1 MFNISATELLV
12 IAIVAL
18 LILGPDKLPDA
29 MRKLG
34 RATRE
39 LRRITSGF
47 EAELRDA
54 LSDEPEAPKPKA
66 PEPKAAAAPPSGEP
80 TMPANPTAPAT
91 ASVPANPTA
100 PAEATDITP
109 ESLPG
114 ESTDPA
120 SVSAAPT
127 SIAAEGSSPSGE
139 TIA

>member
-1 MFNISATELLV
+1 VFNISATELLV

-54 LSDEPEAPKPKA
+54 LSDPPEPAKPKPVA
-66 PEPKAAAAPPSGEP
+66 QAA
-80 TMPANPTAPAT
+80 TNPTAPVQATDAAPDALPAETDAST
-91 ASVPANPTA
+91 AS
-100 PAEATDITP
+100 
-109 ESLPG
+109 
-114 ESTDPA
+114 
-120 SVSAAPT
+120 T
-127 SIAAEGSSPSGE
+127 SPAAEGSPPSGG
-139 TIA
+139 TAP